1 MLWKK
6 FKNLILFFETFS
18 DFKRMTKTLRLP
30 NMWTLIFWHF
40 KRISF
45 YFTTTKPND
54 TIYAESSKCI
64 QMKMSF
70 SIPANFFLFYVI
82 INSCQISLHNGSEN
96 NFQSGTFLRFKVTT
110 IVIVMKYQT
119 ICSFHTSA
127 WLKLIENRRG
137 LNKFQHNLSDLET
150 IKNFKFF

>member
-1 MLWKK
+1 
-6 FKNLILFFETFS
+6 
-18 DFKRMTKTLRLP
+18 
-30 NMWTLIFWHF
+30 
-40 KRISF
+40 
-45 YFTTTKPND
+45 
-54 TIYAESSKCI
+54 
-64 QMKMSF
+64 MKMSF
-70 SIPANFFLFYVI
+70 SIPDNLFLFYVI

-150 IKNFKFF
+150 IKISNFSKILFFLKTAGQLRVRMFYENLKGYFSLLMGCLINKMQQLIKN